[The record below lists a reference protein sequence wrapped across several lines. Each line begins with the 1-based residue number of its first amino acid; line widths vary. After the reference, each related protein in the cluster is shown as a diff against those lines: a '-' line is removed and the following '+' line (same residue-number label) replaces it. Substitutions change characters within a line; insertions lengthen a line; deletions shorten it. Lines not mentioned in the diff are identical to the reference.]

1 MLASL
6 KIENVAVI
14 EKAEVTF
21 TPGFNVLTGETGAG
35 KSILIDS
42 INAILGNRTSRE
54 LVRSGAAK
62 ACIWATFEGIPVSVQ
77 KQLEKCG
84 YEPGED
90 LLLYREISAE
100 GKGSCRVNGMPAT
113 AAVVRDI
120 SAGLLS
126 IHGQHDSQSL
136 TNPALHLGLLDQY
149 AQNRDIHAAYHK
161 LYRELV
167 TVKRQLD
174 ALNASEADK
183 QRRIA
188 ALTEEIDAIDAA
200 ALTPGE
206 EKTLQE
212 RKMVITHAQTIL
224 DGLNAAH
231 LALSGDED
239 GEQAGAADLLGGAVD
254 GLVNSAR
261 LDETLSSVA
270 DRLSELYYGAR
281 ELATDLADRLDAY
294 GFDPGELDMIESRLD
309 TIYRIKNKF
318 GMEVEEL
325 LARRDAAAAEL
336 ETFQSSGKRIAE
348 LKAQMQELYK
358 RARAAAETLT
368 QSRLKAFTAMNREMK
383 AALEFLNM
391 PGIRFA
397 LKHSRGALA
406 SSGQD
411 TVEFLIST
419 NPGEEPKPLAKI
431 ASGGELSRIMLAFK
445 SALADRDALPTVIY
459 DEIDTGVS
467 GLAAGRIGQLLHQTA
482 AGHQVLCITHTP
494 QVAAFADNQL
504 LIQKNV
510 RKDRT
515 FTEIHTLDMDG
526 RVQVLARIISGDK
539 VTDLSL
545 ANARELIEKSK

>member
-1 MLASL
+1 MLANL

-14 EKAEVTF
+14 EKAEVNF

-54 LVRSGAAK
+54 LVRSGAQK
-62 ACIWATFEGIPVSVQ
+62 ACIWATFENVPQSVK

-84 YEPGED
+84 YEANDD
-90 LLLYREISAE
+90 LLLYREINAE

-149 AQNRDIHAAYHK
+149 AQNRDLFADYYRR
-161 LYRELV
+161 YRELV

-183 QRRIA
+183 QRKIE
-188 ALTEEIDAIDAA
+188 ALNAEIDAIDAA
-200 ALTPGE
+200 ALQPGE
-206 EKTLQE
+206 EKNLQE
-212 RKMVITHAQTIL
+212 RKTVITHAQGIL
-224 DGLNAAH
+224 DGITAAH
-231 LALSGDED
+231 LALAGDED
-239 GEQAGAADLLGGAVD
+239 GEQPGAADLLGGAVE
-254 GLVNSAR
+254 GLQNSAR
-261 LDETLSSVA
+261 LDETLA
-270 DRLSELYYGAR
+270 PLSERLNDLYYSAR
-281 ELATDLADRLDAY
+281 DLATELADRLDAY

-309 TIYRIKNKF
+309 TIYRIKQKF

-325 LARRDAAAAEL
+325 LARREAAAAEL
-336 ETFQSSGKRIAE
+336 ENFQSSGQKIAE
-348 LKAQMQELYK
+348 LKTQVQALYADAK
-358 RARAAAETLT
+358 KAAEALT
-368 QSRLKAFTAMNREMK
+368 QSRLKGFTAMNKEMR

-397 LKHSRGALA
+397 LKHARGPL
-406 SSGQD
+406 SSHGQD

-419 NPGEEPKPLAKI
+419 NPGEDPKPLAKI

-510 RKDRT
+510 RDDRT
-515 FTEIHTLDMDG
+515 FTEIHTLDMNG
-526 RVQVLARIISGDK
+526 RVEVLARMISGDK
-539 VTDLSL
+539 VTELSL

>member
-1 MLASL
+1 MLANL

-14 EKAEVTF
+14 EKAEVNF

-54 LVRSGAAK
+54 LVRSGAQK
-62 ACIWATFEGIPVSVQ
+62 ACIWATFENIPQSVK

-84 YEPGED
+84 YEANDD
-90 LLLYREISAE
+90 LLLYREINAE

-149 AQNRDIHAAYHK
+149 AQNRDLFADYYRR
-161 LYRELV
+161 YRELV

-183 QRRIA
+183 QRKIE
-188 ALTEEIDAIDAA
+188 ALNAEIDAIDAA
-200 ALTPGE
+200 ALQPGE
-206 EKTLQE
+206 EKNLQE
-212 RKMVITHAQTIL
+212 RKTVITHAQGIL
-224 DGLNAAH
+224 DGITAAH
-231 LALSGDED
+231 LALAGDED
-239 GEQAGAADLLGGAVD
+239 GEQPGAADLLGGAVE
-254 GLVNSAR
+254 GFQNSAR
-261 LDETLSSVA
+261 LDETLA
-270 DRLSELYYGAR
+270 PLSERLNDLYYSAR
-281 ELATDLADRLDAY
+281 DLATELADRLDAY

-309 TIYRIKNKF
+309 TIYRIKQKF

-325 LARRDAAAAEL
+325 LARREAAAAEL
-336 ETFQSSGKRIAE
+336 ENFQSSGQKIAE
-348 LKAQMQELYK
+348 LKTQVQALYADAK
-358 RARAAAETLT
+358 KAAEALT
-368 QSRLKAFTAMNREMK
+368 QSRLKGFTAMNKEMR

-397 LKHSRGALA
+397 LKHARGPL
-406 SSGQD
+406 SSHGQD

-419 NPGEEPKPLAKI
+419 NPGEDPKPLAKI

-510 RKDRT
+510 RDDRT
-515 FTEIHTLDMDG
+515 FTEIHTLDMNG
-526 RVQVLARIISGDK
+526 RVEVLARMISGDK
-539 VTDLSL
+539 VTELSL

>member
-1 MLASL
+1 MLANL

-14 EKAEVTF
+14 EKAEVNF
-21 TPGFNVLTGETGAG
+21 TDGFTVLTGETGAG

-54 LVRSGAAK
+54 LVRSGAQK
-62 ACIWATFEGIPVSVQ
+62 ACIWATFEAIPASVK

-84 YEPGED
+84 YEASDD
-90 LLLYREISAE
+90 LLLYREINAE
-100 GKGSCRVNGMPAT
+100 GKGSCRINGMPAT

-136 TNPALHLGLLDQY
+136 TNPALHLDLLDQY
-149 AQNRDIHAAYHK
+149 AQNRELFAEYYRR
-161 LYRELV
+161 YRELV

-174 ALNASEADK
+174 TANASEADK
-183 QRRIA
+183 QRRIE
-188 ALTEEIDAIDAA
+188 ALTAEIDAIDAA
-200 ALTPGE
+200 ALQPGE

-212 RKMVITHAQTIL
+212 RKTVITHAQSIL
-224 DGLNAAH
+224 EGITAAH
-231 LALSGDED
+231 LALAGDED

-254 GLVNSAR
+254 GLQNSAR
-261 LDETLSSVA
+261 LDESLAAMSE
-270 DRLSELYYGAR
+270 RLNELYYSAR
-281 ELATDLADRLDAY
+281 DLATDLADRLDAY
-294 GFDPGELDMIESRLD
+294 GFDAGELDQIESRLD
-309 TIYRIKNKF
+309 TIYRIKQKF

-325 LARRDAAAAEL
+325 LARRDTAAAEL
-336 ETFQSSGKRIAE
+336 ENFQSSGQRIAE
-348 LKAQMQELYK
+348 LKARMQTLY
-358 RARAAAETLT
+358 AAAKEAAEALT
-368 QSRLKAFTAMNREMK
+368 QSRLKGFAAMNKQMK

-397 LKHSRGALA
+397 LKHARGPL
-406 SSGQD
+406 SSHGQD

-482 AGHQVLCITHTP
+482 KGHQVLCITHTP

-510 RKDRT
+510 RNDRT

-526 RVQVLARIISGDK
+526 RVEVLARMISGDK
-539 VTDLSL
+539 VSELSL
-545 ANARELIEKSK
+545 ASARELIEKSK

>member
-1 MLASL
+1 MLANL

-14 EKAEVTF
+14 EKAEVNF
-21 TPGFNVLTGETGAG
+21 THGFTVLTGETGAG

-54 LVRSGAAK
+54 LVRSGAQK
-62 ACIWATFEGIPVSVQ
+62 ACIWATFEAIPASVK

-84 YEPGED
+84 YEASDD
-90 LLLYREISAE
+90 LLLYREINAE
-100 GKGSCRVNGMPAT
+100 GKGSCRINGMPAT

-136 TNPALHLGLLDQY
+136 TNPALHLDLLDQY
-149 AQNRDIHAAYHK
+149 VQNRELFAEYYRR
-161 LYRELV
+161 YRELV

-174 ALNASEADK
+174 TANASEADK
-183 QRRIA
+183 QRRIE
-188 ALTEEIDAIDAA
+188 ALTAEIDAIDAA
-200 ALTPGE
+200 ALQPGE

-212 RKMVITHAQTIL
+212 RKTVITHAQSIL
-224 DGLNAAH
+224 EGITAAH
-231 LALSGDED
+231 LALAGDED

-254 GLVNSAR
+254 GLQNSAR
-261 LDETLSSVA
+261 LDESLAAMSE
-270 DRLSELYYGAR
+270 RLNELYYSAR
-281 ELATDLADRLDAY
+281 DLATDLADRLDAY
-294 GFDPGELDMIESRLD
+294 GFDAGELDQIESRLD
-309 TIYRIKNKF
+309 TIYRIKQKF

-325 LARRDAAAAEL
+325 LARRDTAAAEL
-336 ETFQSSGKRIAE
+336 ENFQSSGQRIAE
-348 LKAQMQELYK
+348 LKARMQTLY
-358 RARAAAETLT
+358 AAAKEAAEALT
-368 QSRLKAFTAMNREMK
+368 QSRLKGFAAMNKQMK

-397 LKHSRGALA
+397 LKHARGPL
-406 SSGQD
+406 SSHGQD

-482 AGHQVLCITHTP
+482 KGHQVLCITHTP

-510 RKDRT
+510 RNDRT

-526 RVQVLARIISGDK
+526 RVEVLARMISGDK
-539 VTDLSL
+539 VSELSL
-545 ANARELIEKSK
+545 ASARELIEKSK

>member
-1 MLASL
+1 MLANL

-14 EKAEVTF
+14 EKAEVNF
-21 TPGFNVLTGETGAG
+21 THGFTVLTGETGAG

-54 LVRSGAAK
+54 LVRSGAQK
-62 ACIWATFEGIPVSVQ
+62 ACIWATFEAIPASVK

-84 YEPGED
+84 YEASDD
-90 LLLYREISAE
+90 LLLYREINAE
-100 GKGSCRVNGMPAT
+100 GKGSCRINGMPAT

-136 TNPALHLGLLDQY
+136 TNPALHLDLLDQY
-149 AQNRDIHAAYHK
+149 AQNRELFAEYYRR
-161 LYRELV
+161 YRELV

-174 ALNASEADK
+174 TANASEADK
-183 QRRIA
+183 QRRIE
-188 ALTEEIDAIDAA
+188 ALTAEIDAIDAA
-200 ALTPGE
+200 ALQPGE

-212 RKMVITHAQTIL
+212 RKTVITHAQSIL
-224 DGLNAAH
+224 EGITAAH
-231 LALSGDED
+231 LALAGDED

-254 GLVNSAR
+254 GLQNSAR
-261 LDETLSSVA
+261 LDESLAAMSE
-270 DRLSELYYGAR
+270 RLNELYYSAR
-281 ELATDLADRLDAY
+281 DLATDLADRLDAY
-294 GFDPGELDMIESRLD
+294 GFDAGELDQIESRLD
-309 TIYRIKNKF
+309 TIYRIKQKF

-325 LARRDAAAAEL
+325 LARRDTAAAEL
-336 ETFQSSGKRIAE
+336 ENFQSSGQRIAE
-348 LKAQMQELYK
+348 LKARMQTLY
-358 RARAAAETLT
+358 AAAKEAAEALT
-368 QSRLKAFTAMNREMK
+368 QSRLKGFAAMNKQMK

-397 LKHSRGALA
+397 LKHARGPL
-406 SSGQD
+406 SSHGQD
-411 TVEFLIST
+411 IVEFLIST

-482 AGHQVLCITHTP
+482 KGHQVLCITHTP

-510 RKDRT
+510 RSDRT

-526 RVQVLARIISGDK
+526 RVEVLARMISGDK
-539 VTDLSL
+539 VSELSL
-545 ANARELIEKSK
+545 ASARELIEKSK

>member
-1 MLASL
+1 MLANL

-14 EKAEVTF
+14 EKAEVNF

-54 LVRSGAAK
+54 LVRSGAQK
-62 ACIWATFEGIPVSVQ
+62 ACIWATFERIPDSVK

-84 YEPGED
+84 YEANDD
-90 LLLYREISAE
+90 LLLYREINAE

-149 AQNRDIHAAYHK
+149 AQNRALFAEYYRR
-161 LYRELV
+161 YRELV

-174 ALNASEADK
+174 ALNASESDK
-183 QRRIA
+183 QRRIE
-188 ALTEEIDAIDAA
+188 ALTAEIDTIDAA
-200 ALTPGE
+200 ALQPGE

-212 RKMVITHAQTIL
+212 RKNVITHAQSIL
-224 DGLNAAH
+224 EGITAAH
-231 LALSGDED
+231 LALAGDED
-239 GEQAGAADLLGGAVD
+239 GEQSGAADLLGGAVD
-254 GLVNSAR
+254 GLQNSAR
-261 LDETLSSVA
+261 LDETLAPMSE
-270 DRLSELYYGAR
+270 RLNDLYYSAR

-294 GFDPGELDMIESRLD
+294 GFDTGELDQIESRLD
-309 TIYRIKNKF
+309 TIYRIKQKF
-318 GMEVEEL
+318 GMEVDEL
-325 LARRDAAAAEL
+325 LARREAAAAEL
-336 ETFQSSGKRIAE
+336 ETFQSSGQKIAE
-348 LKAQMQELYK
+348 LKAQMQTLY
-358 RARAAAETLT
+358 AAAKEAAEKLT
-368 QSRLKAFTAMNREMK
+368 QSRMKGFAAMNKEMK

-397 LKHSRGALA
+397 LKHARGPL
-406 SSGQD
+406 SSHGQD

-482 AGHQVLCITHTP
+482 KGHQVLCITHTP

-510 RKDRT
+510 RNDRT

-526 RVQVLARIISGDK
+526 RVEVLARMISGDK
-539 VTDLSL
+539 VSELSL
-545 ANARELIEKSK
+545 ASARELIEKSK

>member
-14 EKAEVTF
+14 EKAEVNF

-54 LVRSGAAK
+54 LVRSGAQK
-62 ACIWATFEGIPVSVQ
+62 ACIWATFESIPTSVK

-84 YEPGED
+84 YEVTDD
-90 LLLYREISAE
+90 LLLYREINAE

-120 SAGLLS
+120 SSGLLS

-149 AQNRDIHAAYHK
+149 AQNRDLFAEYYRR
-161 LYRELV
+161 YRELV

-174 ALNASEADK
+174 ALNASESDK
-183 QRRIA
+183 QRRIE
-188 ALTEEIDAIDAA
+188 ALTAEIDTIDAA
-200 ALTPGE
+200 ALQPGE

-212 RKMVITHAQTIL
+212 RKNVITHAQSIL
-224 DGLNAAH
+224 AGITAAH
-231 LALSGDED
+231 LALAGDED

-254 GLVNSAR
+254 GLQNSAR
-261 LDETLSSVA
+261 LDESLTAMSE
-270 DRLSELYYGAR
+270 RLNDLYYSAR

-294 GFDPGELDMIESRLD
+294 GFDAGELDQIETRLD
-309 TIYRIKNKF
+309 TIYRIKQKF
-318 GMEVEEL
+318 GMEVDEL
-325 LARRDAAAAEL
+325 LARREAAAAEL
-336 ETFQSSGKRIAE
+336 ETFQSSGQKIAE
-348 LKAQMQELYK
+348 LKAQMQTLY
-358 RARAAAETLT
+358 AAAKEAAEKLT
-368 QSRLKAFTAMNREMK
+368 QSRLKGFAAMNKEMK

-397 LKHSRGALA
+397 LKHTRGPL
-406 SSGQD
+406 SSHGQD

-482 AGHQVLCITHTP
+482 RGHQVLCITHTP

-526 RVQVLARIISGDK
+526 RVEVLARMISGDK
-539 VTDLSL
+539 VSELSL
-545 ANARELIEKSK
+545 ASARELIEKST

>member
-14 EKAEVTF
+14 EKAEVNF

-54 LVRSGAAK
+54 LVRSGAQK
-62 ACIWATFEGIPVSVQ
+62 ACIWATFESIPTSVK

-84 YEPGED
+84 YEVTDD
-90 LLLYREISAE
+90 LLLYREINAE

-120 SAGLLS
+120 SSGLLS

-149 AQNRDIHAAYHK
+149 AQNRDLFAEYYRR
-161 LYRELV
+161 YRELV

-174 ALNASEADK
+174 ALNASESDK
-183 QRRIA
+183 QRRIE
-188 ALTEEIDAIDAA
+188 ALTAEIDTIDAA
-200 ALTPGE
+200 ALQPGE

-212 RKMVITHAQTIL
+212 RKNVITHAQSIL
-224 DGLNAAH
+224 AGITAAH
-231 LALSGDED
+231 LALAGDED

-254 GLVNSAR
+254 GLQNSAR
-261 LDETLSSVA
+261 LDESLTAMSE
-270 DRLSELYYGAR
+270 RLNDLYYSAR

-294 GFDPGELDMIESRLD
+294 GFDAGELDQIETRLD
-309 TIYRIKNKF
+309 TIYRIKQKF
-318 GMEVEEL
+318 GMEVDEL
-325 LARRDAAAAEL
+325 LARREAAAAEL
-336 ETFQSSGKRIAE
+336 ETFQSSGQKIAE
-348 LKAQMQELYK
+348 LKAQMQTLY
-358 RARAAAETLT
+358 AAAKEAAEKLT
-368 QSRLKAFTAMNREMK
+368 QSRLKGFAAMNKEMK

-397 LKHSRGALA
+397 LKHTRGPL
-406 SSGQD
+406 SSHGQD

-482 AGHQVLCITHTP
+482 RGHQVLCITHTP

-526 RVQVLARIISGDK
+526 RVEVLARMISGDK
-539 VTDLSL
+539 VSELSL
-545 ANARELIEKSK
+545 ASAGELIDKSK

>member
-1 MLASL
+1 MLANL

-14 EKAEVTF
+14 EKAEVNF
-21 TPGFNVLTGETGAG
+21 THGFTVLTGETGAG

-54 LVRSGAAK
+54 LVRSGAQK
-62 ACIWATFEGIPVSVQ
+62 ACIWATFEAIPASVK

-84 YEPGED
+84 YEASDD
-90 LLLYREISAE
+90 LLLYREINAE
-100 GKGSCRVNGMPAT
+100 GKGSCRINGMPAT

-136 TNPALHLGLLDQY
+136 TNPALHLDLLDQY
-149 AQNRDIHAAYHK
+149 AQNRELFAEYYRR
-161 LYRELV
+161 YRELV

-174 ALNASEADK
+174 TANASEADK
-183 QRRIA
+183 QRRIE
-188 ALTEEIDAIDAA
+188 ALTAEIDAIDAA
-200 ALTPGE
+200 ALQPGE

-212 RKMVITHAQTIL
+212 RKTVITHAQSIL
-224 DGLNAAH
+224 EGITAAH
-231 LALSGDED
+231 LALAGDED

-254 GLVNSAR
+254 GLQNSAR
-261 LDETLSSVA
+261 LDESLAAMSE
-270 DRLSELYYGAR
+270 RLNELYYSAR
-281 ELATDLADRLDAY
+281 DLATDLADRLDAY
-294 GFDPGELDMIESRLD
+294 GFDAGELDQIESRLD
-309 TIYRIKNKF
+309 TIYRIKQKF

-336 ETFQSSGKRIAE
+336 EGFQSSGQRIAE
-348 LKAQMQELYK
+348 LKARMQTLYAAAK
-358 RARAAAETLT
+358 AAAEALT
-368 QSRLKAFTAMNREMK
+368 QSRLKGFAAMNKQMK

-397 LKHSRGALA
+397 LKHARGPL
-406 SSGQD
+406 SSHGQD

-482 AGHQVLCITHTP
+482 KGHQVLCITHTP

-510 RKDRT
+510 RNDRT

-526 RVQVLARIISGDK
+526 RVEVLARMISGDK
-539 VTDLSL
+539 VSELSL
-545 ANARELIEKSK
+545 ASARELIEKSK

>member
-1 MLASL
+1 MLANL

-14 EKAEVTF
+14 EKAEVNF

-54 LVRSGAAK
+54 LVRSGAQK
-62 ACIWATFEGIPVSVQ
+62 ACIWATFENIPQSVK

-84 YEPGED
+84 YEANDD
-90 LLLYREISAE
+90 LLLYREINAE

-149 AQNRDIHAAYHK
+149 AQNRDLFADYYRR
-161 LYRELV
+161 YRELV

-183 QRRIA
+183 QRKIE
-188 ALTEEIDAIDAA
+188 ALTAEIDAIDAA
-200 ALTPGE
+200 ALQPGE
-206 EKTLQE
+206 EKNLQE
-212 RKMVITHAQTIL
+212 RKTVITHAQGIL
-224 DGLNAAH
+224 DGITAAH
-231 LALSGDED
+231 LALAGDED
-239 GEQAGAADLLGGAVD
+239 GEQPGAADLLGGAVE
-254 GLVNSAR
+254 GLQNSAR
-261 LDETLSSVA
+261 LDETLA
-270 DRLSELYYGAR
+270 PLSERLNDLYYSAR
-281 ELATDLADRLDAY
+281 DLATELADRLDAY

-309 TIYRIKNKF
+309 TIYRIKQKF

-325 LARRDAAAAEL
+325 LARREAAAAEL
-336 ETFQSSGKRIAE
+336 ENFQSSGQKIAE
-348 LKAQMQELYK
+348 LKTQVQALYADAK
-358 RARAAAETLT
+358 KAAEALT
-368 QSRLKAFTAMNREMK
+368 QSRLKGFTAMNKEMR

-397 LKHSRGALA
+397 LKHARGPL
-406 SSGQD
+406 SSHGQD

-419 NPGEEPKPLAKI
+419 NPGEDPKPLAKI

-510 RKDRT
+510 RDDRT
-515 FTEIHTLDMDG
+515 FTEIHTLDMNG
-526 RVQVLARIISGDK
+526 RVEVLARMISGDK
-539 VTDLSL
+539 VTELSL

>member
-14 EKAEVTF
+14 EKAEVNF

-54 LVRSGAAK
+54 LVRSGAQK
-62 ACIWATFEGIPVSVQ
+62 ACIWATFESIPASVK

-84 YEPGED
+84 YEVTDD
-90 LLLYREISAE
+90 LLLYREINAE

-120 SAGLLS
+120 SSGLLS

-149 AQNRDIHAAYHK
+149 AQNRDLFAEYYRR
-161 LYRELV
+161 YRELV

-174 ALNASEADK
+174 ALNASESDK
-183 QRRIA
+183 QRRIE
-188 ALTEEIDAIDAA
+188 ALTAEIDAIDAA
-200 ALTPGE
+200 ALQPGE

-212 RKMVITHAQTIL
+212 RKNVITHAQSIL
-224 DGLNAAH
+224 AGITAAH
-231 LALSGDED
+231 LALAGDED

-254 GLVNSAR
+254 GLQNSAR
-261 LDETLSSVA
+261 LDESLTAMSE
-270 DRLSELYYGAR
+270 RLNDLYYSAR

-294 GFDPGELDMIESRLD
+294 GFDAGELDQIETRLD
-309 TIYRIKNKF
+309 TIYRIKQKF
-318 GMEVEEL
+318 GMEVDEL
-325 LARRDAAAAEL
+325 LARREAAAAEL
-336 ETFQSSGKRIAE
+336 ETFQSSGQKIAE
-348 LKAQMQELYK
+348 LKAQMQTLY
-358 RARAAAETLT
+358 AAAKEAAEKLT
-368 QSRLKAFTAMNREMK
+368 QIRLKGFAAMNKEMK

-397 LKHSRGALA
+397 LKHTRGPL
-406 SSGQD
+406 SSHGQD

-482 AGHQVLCITHTP
+482 RGHQVLCITHTP

-515 FTEIHTLDMDG
+515 FTGIHTLDMDG
-526 RVQVLARIISGDK
+526 RVEVLARMISGDK
-539 VTDLSL
+539 VSELSL
-545 ANARELIEKSK
+545 ASARELIEKSK

>member
-1 MLASL
+1 M
-6 KIENVAVI
+6 
-14 EKAEVTF
+14 
-21 TPGFNVLTGETGAG
+21 LTGETGAG

-54 LVRSGAAK
+54 LVRSGAQK
-62 ACIWATFEGIPVSVQ
+62 ACIWATFEAIPASVK

-84 YEPGED
+84 YEASDD
-90 LLLYREISAE
+90 LLLYREINAE
-100 GKGSCRVNGMPAT
+100 GKGSCRINGMPAT

-136 TNPALHLGLLDQY
+136 TNPALHLDLLDQY
-149 AQNRDIHAAYHK
+149 AQNRELFAEYYRR
-161 LYRELV
+161 YRELV

-174 ALNASEADK
+174 TANASEADK
-183 QRRIA
+183 QRRIE
-188 ALTEEIDAIDAA
+188 ALTAEIDAIDAA
-200 ALTPGE
+200 ALQPGE

-212 RKMVITHAQTIL
+212 RKTVITHAQSIL
-224 DGLNAAH
+224 EGITAAH
-231 LALSGDED
+231 LALAGDED

-254 GLVNSAR
+254 GLQNSAR
-261 LDETLSSVA
+261 D
-270 DRLSELYYGAR
+270 
-281 ELATDLADRLDAY
+281 LATDLADRLDAY
-294 GFDPGELDMIESRLD
+294 GFDAGELDQIESRLD
-309 TIYRIKNKF
+309 TIYRIKQKF

-325 LARRDAAAAEL
+325 LARRDTAAAEL
-336 ETFQSSGKRIAE
+336 ENFQSSGQRIAE
-348 LKAQMQELYK
+348 LKARMQTLY
-358 RARAAAETLT
+358 AAAKEAAEALT
-368 QSRLKAFTAMNREMK
+368 QSRLKGFAAMNKQMK

-397 LKHSRGALA
+397 LKHARGPL
-406 SSGQD
+406 SSHGQD

-482 AGHQVLCITHTP
+482 KGHQVLCITHTP

-510 RKDRT
+510 RNDRT

-526 RVQVLARIISGDK
+526 RVEVLARMISGDK
-539 VTDLSL
+539 VSELSL
-545 ANARELIEKSK
+545 ASARELIEKSQ

>member
-1 MLASL
+1 MLANL

-14 EKAEVTF
+14 EKAEVNF
-21 TPGFNVLTGETGAG
+21 THGFTVLTGETGAG

-54 LVRSGAAK
+54 LVRSGAQK
-62 ACIWATFEGIPVSVQ
+62 ACIWATFEAIPASVK

-84 YEPGED
+84 YEASDD
-90 LLLYREISAE
+90 LLLYREINAE
-100 GKGSCRVNGMPAT
+100 GKGSCRINGMPAT

-136 TNPALHLGLLDQY
+136 TNPALHLNLLDQY
-149 AQNRDIHAAYHK
+149 AQNRELFAEYYRR
-161 LYRELV
+161 YRELV

-174 ALNASEADK
+174 TANASEADK
-183 QRRIA
+183 QRRIE
-188 ALTEEIDAIDAA
+188 ALTAEIDAIDAA
-200 ALTPGE
+200 ALQPGE

-212 RKMVITHAQTIL
+212 RKTVITHAQSIL
-224 DGLNAAH
+224 EGITAAH
-231 LALSGDED
+231 LALAGDED

-254 GLVNSAR
+254 GLQNSAR
-261 LDETLSSVA
+261 LDESLAAMSE
-270 DRLSELYYGAR
+270 RLNELYYSAR
-281 ELATDLADRLDAY
+281 DLATDLADRLDAY
-294 GFDPGELDMIESRLD
+294 GFDAGELDQIESRLD
-309 TIYRIKNKF
+309 TIYRIKQKF

-325 LARRDAAAAEL
+325 LARRDTAAAEL
-336 ETFQSSGKRIAE
+336 ENFQSSGQRIAE
-348 LKAQMQELYK
+348 LKARMQTLY
-358 RARAAAETLT
+358 AAAKEAAEALT
-368 QSRLKAFTAMNREMK
+368 QSRLKGFAAMNKQMK

-397 LKHSRGALA
+397 LKHARGPL
-406 SSGQD
+406 SSHGQD

-482 AGHQVLCITHTP
+482 KGHQVLCITHTP

-510 RKDRT
+510 RNDRT

-526 RVQVLARIISGDK
+526 RVEVLARMISGDK
-539 VTDLSL
+539 VSDLSL
-545 ANARELIEKSK
+545 ASARELIEKSK

>member
-1 MLASL
+1 MLANL

-14 EKAEVTF
+14 EKAEVNF

-54 LVRSGAAK
+54 LVRSGAQK
-62 ACIWATFEGIPVSVQ
+62 ACIWATFENIPQSVK

-84 YEPGED
+84 YEANDD
-90 LLLYREISAE
+90 LLLYREINAE

-149 AQNRDIHAAYHK
+149 AQNRDLFAEYYRR
-161 LYRELV
+161 YRELV

-174 ALNASEADK
+174 TLNASEADK
-183 QRRIA
+183 QRKIE
-188 ALTEEIDAIDAA
+188 ALTAEIDAIDAA
-200 ALTPGE
+200 ALQPGE
-206 EKTLQE
+206 EKNLQE
-212 RKMVITHAQTIL
+212 RKTVITHAQSIL
-224 DGLNAAH
+224 DGITAAH
-231 LALSGDED
+231 LALAGDED
-239 GEQAGAADLLGGAVD
+239 GEQPGAADLLGGAVE
-254 GLVNSAR
+254 GLQNSAR
-261 LDETLSSVA
+261 LDETLA
-270 DRLSELYYGAR
+270 PLSERLNDIYYSAR
-281 ELATDLADRLDAY
+281 DLATELADRLDAY

-309 TIYRIKNKF
+309 TIYRIKQKF

-325 LARRDAAAAEL
+325 LARREAAAAEL
-336 ETFQSSGKRIAE
+336 ENFQSSGQKIAE
-348 LKAQMQELYK
+348 LKTRMQALYADAK
-358 RARAAAETLT
+358 QAAEALT
-368 QSRLKAFTAMNREMK
+368 QSRLKGFAAMNKEMR

-397 LKHSRGALA
+397 LKHARGPL
-406 SSGQD
+406 SSHGQD

-419 NPGEEPKPLAKI
+419 NPGEDPKPLAKI

-459 DEIDTGVS
+459 DEIYTGVS

-510 RKDRT
+510 RADRT

-526 RVQVLARIISGDK
+526 RVEVLARMISGDK
-539 VTDLSL
+539 VTELSL

>member
-1 MLASL
+1 MLANL

-14 EKAEVTF
+14 EKAEVNF

-54 LVRSGAAK
+54 LVRSGAQK
-62 ACIWATFEGIPVSVQ
+62 ACIWATFERIPDSVK

-84 YEPGED
+84 YEANDD
-90 LLLYREISAE
+90 LLLYREINAE

-149 AQNRDIHAAYHK
+149 AQNRALFAEYYRR
-161 LYRELV
+161 YRELV

-174 ALNASEADK
+174 TLNASESDK
-183 QRRIA
+183 QRRIE
-188 ALTEEIDAIDAA
+188 ALTAEIDTIDAA
-200 ALTPGE
+200 ALQPGE

-212 RKMVITHAQTIL
+212 RKNVITHAQSIL
-224 DGLNAAH
+224 EGITAAH
-231 LALSGDED
+231 LALAGDED
-239 GEQAGAADLLGGAVD
+239 GEQSGAADLLGGAVD
-254 GLVNSAR
+254 GLQNSAR
-261 LDETLSSVA
+261 LDETLAPMSE
-270 DRLSELYYGAR
+270 RLNDLYYSAR

-294 GFDPGELDMIESRLD
+294 GFDTGELDQIESRLD
-309 TIYRIKNKF
+309 TIYRIKQQF
-318 GMEVEEL
+318 GMEVDEL
-325 LARRDAAAAEL
+325 LARREAAAAEL
-336 ETFQSSGKRIAE
+336 ETFQSSGQKIAE
-348 LKAQMQELYK
+348 LKAQMQTLY
-358 RARAAAETLT
+358 AAAKEAAEKLT
-368 QSRLKAFTAMNREMK
+368 QSRLKGFAAMNKEMK

-397 LKHSRGALA
+397 LKHARGPL
-406 SSGQD
+406 SSHGQD

-482 AGHQVLCITHTP
+482 KGHQVLCITHTP

-510 RKDRT
+510 RNDRT

-526 RVQVLARIISGDK
+526 RVEVLARMISGDK
-539 VTDLSL
+539 VSELSL
-545 ANARELIEKSK
+545 ASARELIEKSK

>member
-1 MLASL
+1 MLANL

-14 EKAEVTF
+14 EKAEVNF
-21 TPGFNVLTGETGAG
+21 TSGFNVLTGETGAG

-54 LVRSGAAK
+54 LVRSGAQK
-62 ACIWATFEGIPVSVQ
+62 ACIWATFENIPQSVK

-84 YEPGED
+84 YEANDD
-90 LLLYREISAE
+90 LLLYREINAE

-149 AQNRDIHAAYHK
+149 AQNRDLFADYYRR
-161 LYRELV
+161 YRELV

-183 QRRIA
+183 QRKIE
-188 ALTEEIDAIDAA
+188 ALTAEIDAIDAA
-200 ALTPGE
+200 ALQPGE
-206 EKTLQE
+206 EKSLQE
-212 RKMVITHAQTIL
+212 RKTVITHAQGIL
-224 DGLNAAH
+224 DGITAAH
-231 LALSGDED
+231 LALAGDED
-239 GEQAGAADLLGGAVD
+239 GEQPGAADLLGGAVE
-254 GLVNSAR
+254 GLQNSAR
-261 LDETLSSVA
+261 LDETLA
-270 DRLSELYYGAR
+270 PLSERLNDLYYSAR
-281 ELATDLADRLDAY
+281 DLATELADRLDAY

-309 TIYRIKNKF
+309 TIYRIKQKF

-325 LARRDAAAAEL
+325 LARREAAAAEL
-336 ETFQSSGKRIAE
+336 ENFQSSGQKIAE
-348 LKAQMQELYK
+348 LKTQVQALYADAK
-358 RARAAAETLT
+358 KAAEALT
-368 QSRLKAFTAMNREMK
+368 QSRLKGFTAMNKEMR

-397 LKHSRGALA
+397 LKHARGPL
-406 SSGQD
+406 SSHGQD

-419 NPGEEPKPLAKI
+419 NPGEDPKPLAKI

-510 RKDRT
+510 RDDRT
-515 FTEIHTLDMDG
+515 FTEIHTLDMNG
-526 RVQVLARIISGDK
+526 RVEVLARMISGDK
-539 VTDLSL
+539 VTELSL

>member
-1 MLASL
+1 MLANL

-14 EKAEVTF
+14 EKAEVNF
-21 TPGFNVLTGETGAG
+21 THGFTVLTGETGAG

-54 LVRSGAAK
+54 LVRSGAQK
-62 ACIWATFEGIPVSVQ
+62 ACIWATFEAIPASVK

-84 YEPGED
+84 YEASDD
-90 LLLYREISAE
+90 LLLYREINAE
-100 GKGSCRVNGMPAT
+100 GKGSCRINGMPAT

-136 TNPALHLGLLDQY
+136 TNPALHLDLLDQY
-149 AQNRDIHAAYHK
+149 AQNRELFAEYYRR
-161 LYRELV
+161 YRELV

-174 ALNASEADK
+174 TANASEADK
-183 QRRIA
+183 QRRIE
-188 ALTEEIDAIDAA
+188 ALTAEIDAIDAA
-200 ALTPGE
+200 ALQPGE

-212 RKMVITHAQTIL
+212 RKTVITHAQSIL
-224 DGLNAAH
+224 EGITAAH
-231 LALSGDED
+231 LALAGDED

-254 GLVNSAR
+254 GLQNSAR
-261 LDETLSSVA
+261 LDESLAAMSE
-270 DRLSELYYGAR
+270 RLNEVYYSAR
-281 ELATDLADRLDAY
+281 DLATDLADRLDAY
-294 GFDPGELDMIESRLD
+294 GFDAGELDQIESRLD
-309 TIYRIKNKF
+309 TIYRIKQKF

-325 LARRDAAAAEL
+325 LARRDTAAAEL
-336 ETFQSSGKRIAE
+336 EGFQSSGQRIAE
-348 LKAQMQELYK
+348 LKARMQTLY
-358 RARAAAETLT
+358 AAAKEAAEALT
-368 QSRLKAFTAMNREMK
+368 QSRLKGFAAMNKQMK

-397 LKHSRGALA
+397 LKHARGPL
-406 SSGQD
+406 SSHGQD

-482 AGHQVLCITHTP
+482 KGHQVLCITHTP

-510 RKDRT
+510 RNDRT

-526 RVQVLARIISGDK
+526 RVEVLARMISGDK
-539 VTDLSL
+539 VSELSL
-545 ANARELIEKSK
+545 ASARELIEKSK

>member
-1 MLASL
+1 MLANL

-14 EKAEVTF
+14 EKAEVNF
-21 TPGFNVLTGETGAG
+21 THGFTVLTGETGAG

-54 LVRSGAAK
+54 LVRSGAQK
-62 ACIWATFEGIPVSVQ
+62 ACIWATFEAIPASVK

-84 YEPGED
+84 YEASDD
-90 LLLYREISAE
+90 LLLYREINAE
-100 GKGSCRVNGMPAT
+100 GKGSCRINGMPAT

-136 TNPALHLGLLDQY
+136 TNPALHLDLLDQY
-149 AQNRDIHAAYHK
+149 AQNRELFAEYYRR
-161 LYRELV
+161 YRELV

-174 ALNASEADK
+174 TANASEADK
-183 QRRIA
+183 QRRIE
-188 ALTEEIDAIDAA
+188 ALTAEIDAIDAA
-200 ALTPGE
+200 ALQPGE

-212 RKMVITHAQTIL
+212 CKTVITHAQSIL
-224 DGLNAAH
+224 EGITAAH
-231 LALSGDED
+231 LALAGDED

-254 GLVNSAR
+254 GLQNSAR
-261 LDETLSSVA
+261 LDESLAAMSE
-270 DRLSELYYGAR
+270 RLNELYYSAR
-281 ELATDLADRLDAY
+281 DLATDLADRLDAY
-294 GFDPGELDMIESRLD
+294 GFDAGELDQIESRLD
-309 TIYRIKNKF
+309 TIYRIKQKF

-325 LARRDAAAAEL
+325 LARRDTAAAEL
-336 ETFQSSGKRIAE
+336 ENFQSSGQRIAE
-348 LKAQMQELYK
+348 LKARMQTLY
-358 RARAAAETLT
+358 AAAKEAAEALT
-368 QSRLKAFTAMNREMK
+368 QSRLKGFAAMNKQMK

-397 LKHSRGALA
+397 LKHARGPL
-406 SSGQD
+406 SSHGQD

-482 AGHQVLCITHTP
+482 KGHQVLCITHTP

-510 RKDRT
+510 RNDRT

-526 RVQVLARIISGDK
+526 RVEVLARMISGDK
-539 VTDLSL
+539 VSELSL
-545 ANARELIEKSK
+545 ASARELIEKSK